1 VADYRC
7 QTLDDATNALEGD
20 GFALGDVTP
29 QPAGYTE
36 DGASI
41 VIEQGPAPGQ
51 KVPPGTP
58 IDLTVSDPAS
68 LATCPP

>member
-7 QTLDDATNALEGD
+7 KTLDDATNDLEGD
-20 GFALGDVTP
+20 GFTLGDVTP

-36 DGASI
+36 DGTSI
-41 VIEQGPAPGQ
+41 VIEQDPAPGQ
-51 KVPPGTP
+51 KRPPGTA
-58 IDLTVSDPAS
+58 IDLTVYDPAS